1 MLTPREIIAER
12 MLKKDSFSQWL
23 GIKVMD
29 VGLGRC
35 TLKMEV
41 NESMLNGF
49 KIGHGGITY
58 SLSDS
63 AFAFA
68 SNSHGYHAVSIESS
82 ISHIKPIFENDILI
96 AKAVERSRS
105 RLLGVYDVEV
115 TNQDNKLVAL
125 FKGTAFIKNTQWV

>member
-1 MLTPREIIAER
+1 MLTPKEIITER

-23 GIKVMD
+23 GIMVED
-29 VGLGRC
+29 LGLGHC
-35 TLKMEV
+35 TLKMKV
-41 NESMLNGF
+41 NSSMLNGF

-68 SNSHGYHAVSIESS
+68 SNSYGYHAVSIESS
-82 ISHIKPIFENDILI
+82 ISHVRPVFENDILV

-115 TNQDNKLVAL
+115 TNQDKNLVAL
-125 FKGTAFIKNTQWV
+125 FKGTAFIKNTKWV